1 MTWFGH
7 NLARPSPPGHHPAQR
22 WLVQHRLRRRT
33 RPRPARRSAAHCPH
47 PQQPVLTYEGDLM
60 RREIA
65 VMQLVQAQADVP
77 IASLFVQL
85 TNDRWAITGL
95 TDWERA
101 LWGGVTPILSG
112 HVPPGR

>member
-1 MTWFGH
+1 
-7 NLARPSPPGHHPAQR
+7 
-22 WLVQHRLRRRT
+22 
-33 RPRPARRSAAHCPH
+33 
-47 PQQPVLTYEGDLM
+47 M